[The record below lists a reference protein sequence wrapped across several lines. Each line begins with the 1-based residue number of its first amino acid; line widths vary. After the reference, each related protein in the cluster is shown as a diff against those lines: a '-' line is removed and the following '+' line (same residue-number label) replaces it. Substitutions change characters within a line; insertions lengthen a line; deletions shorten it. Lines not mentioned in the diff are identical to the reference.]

1 MSDSNLLSEIAALY
15 GERKKKAEEVAAI
28 DRRIEL
34 LLYPQQ
40 QTRRKPRPKSGK
52 EWERIMENER
62 ITTKGRALAGQV

>member
-1 MSDSNLLSEIAALY
+1 MPNNHDLLTEIAALY

-40 QTRRKPRPKSGK
+40 QTKRKSRPKSGK
-52 EWERIMENER
+52 EWERIIENEH
-62 ITTKGRALAGQV
+62 ITTKGRALAG